1 MGQTPQLGLL
11 VKSLAGRDAGE
22 YYLVVGILESN
33 FVLVANGLN
42 RPLRHPKKKNLRHL
56 QNCGQSTPEFTR
68 KLELVQASDEEVV
81 RTIREMVQ
89 LNHPGEKEGT
99 EPDVKEKR
107 CN

>member
-1 MGQTPQLGLL
+1 VVEPRQLGL
-11 VKSLAGRDAGE
+11 VVHSLAGRDAGE

-56 QNCGQSTPEFTR
+56 EALGLGPPELTE
-68 KLELVQASDEEVV
+68 KLMQRQASDEEVV
-81 RTIREMVQ
+81 QAIHKMALTTSR
-89 LNHPGEKEGT
+89 GEKEGT
-99 EPDVKEKR
+99 VPDVKKER